1 MFLSGF
7 IHAQWVLA
15 TNSVGQ
21 TPVMKSIVLQSQQP
35 HMTCFMNHAGYLG
48 AHLVSDVVHTEGHLC
63 LLKLPIWLILVLQR
77 LMCEVSVQARRLHEG
92 CAIASMTLVSHR
104 ASAGISVC
112 ANEALD
118 KNATMYLDSQC
129 LIAHKS

>member
-1 MFLSGF
+1 
-7 IHAQWVLA
+7 
-15 TNSVGQ
+15 
-21 TPVMKSIVLQSQQP
+21 
-35 HMTCFMNHAGYLG
+35 MTQAGYLG
-48 AHLVSDVVHTEGHLC
+48 AHLISNIMHTEGHLC
-63 LLKLPIWLILVLQR
+63 LLELPIWLILVLQKST
-77 LMCEVSVQARRLHEG
+77 CEVSMQARRLHEG
-92 CAIASMTLVSHR
+92 CAIASMTLASHR